1 MGIRRLLPR
10 TESFRSRLHDERT
23 AAFLGVTLGC
33 TFMICFV
40 TGLASHL
47 IQHPKPWF
55 EWPAAPRD
63 LYRVIIATH
72 MVTGFASVPLLLA
85 KLWTVYPKLWA
96 RLSLTSPAHAV
107 ERLSLIPL
115 VGGSLFLFVGGIDD
129 AMYIYVNPFTFT
141 PTHYLASWVMV
152 GALIIHIGAKRT
164 VTLQALRRRTT
175 AAADEIPPEANTAA
189 ATEVGTATAPATAD
203 SHVDRDA
210 ERRQFLSTVGA
221 AAGIVG
227 VSFLASNV
235 SPLHQLA
242 LLPARR
248 SDIGTQGLPVQTQA
262 KAAGVVARITS
273 PEYRLR
279 VIGEVPNPLELDVQ
293 ELLERVNHEAG
304 LPISCVQG
312 WSVGATW
319 RGVRVR
325 DLLREA
331 GVTDFNEVIVRS
343 IQTVTKPER
352 MFGRARLNPAHA
364 LHPDTLLATELNG
377 ERLHIDHGYPVR
389 LIAPT
394 NPGIMQTK
402 WVEELLV
409 R

>member
-23 AAFLGVTLGC
+23 AALLGVALGC
-33 TFMICFV
+33 TFTICFV

-63 LYRVIIATH
+63 LYRVITATH
-72 MVTGFASVPLLLA
+72 TVTGIASVPLLLA

-96 RLSLTSPAHAV
+96 RPLFKSPAHAV

-141 PTHYLASWVMV
+141 PTHYLASWVTV

-175 AAADEIPPEANTAA
+175 AAADETPPEANTAA
-189 ATEVGTATAPATAD
+189 AAEAATAAAPATAD
-203 SHVDRDA
+203 AHVNSDA
-210 ERRQFLSTVGA
+210 ERRQFLITVGA
-221 AAGIVG
+221 ATGIVG
-227 VSFLASNV
+227 VSFLAANV

-248 SDIGTQGLPVQTQA
+248 SDVGTQGLPVQTQA
-262 KAAGVVARITS
+262 KAAGVVGRITS
-273 PEYRLR
+273 AEYRLR

-293 ELLERVNHEAG
+293 ELLERVSHEAG

-343 IQTVTKPER
+343 IQTVTKPKR